1 LTSVL
6 FVTTNGTG
14 LGHLTRCMAIG
25 RRLPRE
31 IKPLVFTLSKAIR
44 PVRGQGFFTEHFP
57 SRAASGLP
65 SGQWNARLAA
75 RLSAVIAEYRPEV
88 VAFDGVFPYR
98 GLRLAAGQQRDP
110 AYVWIRRPMWQ
121 PDADPAP
128 LAYSDYF
135 DRIIEPGEFAAAVDV
150 GPTVERRGEAIRV
163 DPITFC
169 EPREIL
175 DRPRAEAELGLD
187 PGRPHA
193 LIQLGEMPSFE
204 RDFLMQACLTRIT
217 RESETQIAILESAIS
232 RKFAVPASVVKVA
245 ATYPIARFYR
255 AFDFVIS
262 AAGYNSYHEL
272 VGYQIPAAFFPVRK
286 PTDDQPARARYA
298 AEVGVAVET
307 GLEPSSALQALLS
320 ESERQRMSARGRE
333 LAFGNGAVAAAEAI
347 AELARD
353 RATTAGQPTGSDGE
367 PRERG
372 WISLEGATVE
382 DLQGIDGIGGVTAQ
396 RIIEFRDG
404 RGGLSSLTEL
414 EELEGVEPRAIAAL
428 WRRVRP

>member
-1 LTSVL
+1 LNRVL
-6 FVTTNGTG
+6 FVTSNGTG

-31 IKPLVFTLSKAIR
+31 VKPLVFTLSKAVR
-44 PVRGQGFFTEHFP
+44 PVRGQRFFIEHFP
-57 SRAASGLP
+57 SLKASGL
-65 SGQWNARLAA
+65 SGGQWNARLAA
-75 RLSAVIAEYRPEV
+75 RLSAVIAEYRPAV

-98 GLRLAAGQQRDP
+98 GMRLAAGRQRDP

-121 PDADPAP
+121 PDADPGP

-135 DRIIEPGEFAAAVDV
+135 DRIIEPGELAAAADV

-175 DRPRAEAELGLD
+175 DRRRAEAELGLD
-187 PGRPHA
+187 PGRPHV
-193 LIQLGEMPSFE
+193 LIQLGELPSYE

-232 RKFAVPASVVKVA
+232 KQFAVPASVVKVA

-272 VGYQIPAAFFPVRK
+272 VGSQIPAAFFPVRK
-286 PTDDQPARARYA
+286 PTDNQPARARYA
-298 AEVGVAVET
+298 AEAGVAVET
-307 GLEPSSALQALLS
+307 GLEPSNALQTLLS
-320 ESERQRMSARGRE
+320 EPERQRMSARGRE
-333 LAFGNGAVAAAEAI
+333 LAFGNGAAAAAEAI
-347 AELARD
+347 AELAREG
-353 RATTAGQPTGSDGE
+353 ATTAGQPPRSESERPE
-367 PRERG
+367 PG
-372 WISLEGATVE
+372 WISMDAATVE
-382 DLQGIDGIGGVTAQ
+382 DLQRIDGIGTAMAQ

-414 EELEGVEPRAIAAL
+414 EELEGVEPRTIAAL